1 MGYGQSSRSNVVKVK
16 REDYPKKLKRKQM
29 LSGLV
34 IRSYARDK
42 NFLSDEMVVNLKK
55 HSKNHTNKHMKSM
68 VYKMEKMGMSF
79 SKAHSETMK
88 KYGK

>member
-1 MGYGQSSRSNVVKVK
+1 MV
-16 REDYPKKLKRKQM
+16 KKLK
-29 LSGLV
+29 
-34 IRSYARDK
+34 
-42 NFLSDEMVVNLKK
+42 E